1 LGEDAKFFAKS
12 TAAND
17 DALREAVKI
26 RMKKVAEERK
36 TADYADRGREKARL
50 REMRAKRK
58 VKDVGKE
65 ETRAFLDV
73 GGSSG
78 SDDDDDDDEDGF
90 GGRSDDDEEDEKPF
104 DARAFKSVKRSD
116 AAHAGMGR
124 RTNSDDEEEE
134 NIEEKA
140 MRLLNEKLG

>member
-1 LGEDAKFFAKS
+1 MSVLVCAAEAKARGHS
-12 TAAND
+12 SGCRLPT
-17 DALREAVKI
+17 
-26 RMKKVAEERK
+26 AEERK

-78 SDDDDDDDEDGF
+78 SDDDDDEAAFLAAAQRVRLVARRGVPR
-90 GGRSDDDEEDEKPF
+90 GRGQRAGAPRAPSRPCASRAG
-104 DARAFKSVKRSD
+104 ARA
-116 AAHAGMGR
+116 A
-124 RTNSDDEEEE
+124 
-134 NIEEKA
+134 
-140 MRLLNEKLG
+140 